1 MDSRAV
7 RANQVDHAVGAN
19 LIVQAAVLAV
29 ALAVTVSAPKSN
41 RGIAWGPAHH
51 VRTAFIATMI
61 YAASY

>member
-7 RANQVDHAVGAN
+7 RANQVDHAIGAN

-29 ALAVTVSAPKSN
+29 AFAVTVSAPKSN
-41 RGIAWGPAHH
+41 RGIAWGLPTMSAI
-51 VRTAFIATMI
+51 AFIATMI